1 MFVDVFYFRTNGEMP
16 KMKPSLHYENIQVF
30 SSTSYKFLID
40 FRTENNYF
48 MKLFKVFNFS
58 KSLHTESAL
67 T

>member
-1 MFVDVFYFRTNGEMP
+1 MP

-30 SSTSYKFLID
+30 SWTLCKSLID
-40 FRTENNYF
+40 FRIENNLF

-58 KSLHTESAL
+58 KSLHVESAL

>member
-1 MFVDVFYFRTNGEMP
+1 MFVYVFHFRTNREMP

-30 SSTSYKFLID
+30 SWTSYKSLID
-40 FRTENNYF
+40 FRIGNNLF

-58 KSLHTESAL
+58 DSLHIESAL